1 MENVI
6 MMFNHAG
13 FSDNVYL
20 SFRILPQAAIF
31 TMRYFYGIL
40 NVTYMTQIFPFVITS
55 PLHNKHNSDS

>member
-40 NVTYMTQIFPFVITS
+40 NVT
-55 PLHNKHNSDS
+55 